1 MEKKQTGSDPYHLFN
16 EEKKRDRVTKRMLN
30 AYRRRKRE
38 EKVEKL
44 KDDPT
49 LWKGLQ

>member
-1 MEKKQTGSDPYHLFN
+1 MEKKQTASDPYHLFN
-16 EEKKRDRVTKRMLN
+16 EEKKRDRVIKRMMN
-30 AYRRRKRE
+30 AFRRKQRE

-49 LWKGLQ
+49 LWRGLQ

>member
-1 MEKKQTGSDPYHLFN
+1 MEEKQTGNDPYHLYN

-30 AYRRRKRE
+30 AYRRRRRE

>member
-1 MEKKQTGSDPYHLFN
+1 MKSIKTENDPHHIFN
-16 EEKKRDRVTKRMLN
+16 EEKKRDRVAKRMLN
-30 AYRRRKRE
+30 AFRRRKRE